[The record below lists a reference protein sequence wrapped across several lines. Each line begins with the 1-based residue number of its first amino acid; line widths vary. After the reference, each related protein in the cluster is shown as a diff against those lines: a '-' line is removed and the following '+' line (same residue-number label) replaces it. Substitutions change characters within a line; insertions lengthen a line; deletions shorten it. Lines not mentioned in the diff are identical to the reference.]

1 MAGYFGLST
10 VLVAHD
16 LGLFELL
23 GEGACSPEEI
33 CERLDLAPRPVR
45 TMLTVCASL
54 DFIERRDERWGLTE
68 MGEDYFLAASP
79 TYVGGSLRIMAND
92 FGMGSYENVRQAIVA
107 DRPQVQVAAETEGED
122 WAKSLEEQAAWAQAF
137 TRSMHSISMAPASAW
152 PGILDL
158 SEHRVFLDVGGG
170 SGAHSITAAA
180 KWPELE
186 AIVLDLPFVCEV
198 AEELVAAAGL
208 DGRIRTHPADMWRAP
223 FPPADVHFYSQIF
236 HDHPPSR
243 CRTLARK
250 SFDSLSPGGRIV
262 VHEMLLDEDETGPFA
277 VATIG
282 VAMLLLT
289 QGQQFTAPQL
299 HALLEEVGFEGVEVV
314 PTFGHWQ
321 LVTGRKPW

>member
-1 MAGYFGLST
+1 
-10 VLVAHD
+10 
-16 LGLFELL
+16 
-23 GEGACSPEEI
+23 
-33 CERLDLAPRPVR
+33 
-45 TMLTVCASL
+45 
-54 DFIERRDERWGLTE
+54 
-68 MGEDYFLAASP
+68 
-79 TYVGGSLRIMAND
+79 
-92 FGMGSYENVRQAIVA
+92 
-107 DRPQVQVAAETEGED
+107 
-122 WAKSLEEQAAWAQAF
+122 
-137 TRSMHSISMAPASAW
+137 MHSISMAPASAW

-236 HDHPPSR
+236 HDHPLSR